1 LEGGLGWITKFN
13 KDFTAK
19 AIIEKQKAEGIQ
31 RKLVGFEMLERGIPR
46 HDYLI
51 KDASG
56 NLIGKV
62 TSGTQAPSLNK
73 AIGLGYGATAHA
85 HLDSEIY
92 IDIRNTLVKAKI
104 VKAPFA

>member
-1 LEGGLGWITKFN
+1 AGLGWITKFT
-13 KDFTAK
+13 KPFTNSEALQ
-19 AIIEKQKAEGIQ
+19 AQKAAGVT

-46 HDYLI
+46 HDYII

-56 NLIGKV
+56 NPIGVV

-73 AIGLGYGATAHA
+73 AVGLGYVATAHA
-85 HLDSEIY
+85 GIDSEIY
-92 IDIRNTLVKAKI
+92 IDIRNTLVKAKV